1 MTATG
6 GPAHQQCNNHLLRR
20 CDDMIGSATPGA
32 ARFPATIKSILQRGL
47 LLRDQRDAGRR
58 SLRSARIHATRLGG
72 KVKHLCKTR
81 KRNGANERLAGFL
94 YRHAGQLFTYLR
106 HPGTDA
112 TNWRGEHAMRFAVVN
127 RKVWGG
133 NRTRR
138 GADNQQALMSVL
150 RTLKLRGINAIDWM
164 SRKLTHQNPPLLA

>member
-1 MTATG
+1 MA
-6 GPAHQQCNNHLLRR
+6 
-20 CDDMIGSATPGA
+20 PGRA
-32 ARFPATIKSILQRGL
+32 AFPGQIRALLQRGL

-58 SLRSARIHATRLGG
+58 SVRSTRVHAGKLTKRVARS
-72 KVKHLCKTR
+72 CKTR
-81 KRNGANERLAGFL
+81 KRDPANERLAAFL

-106 HPGTDA
+106 HADTDA

-138 GADNQQALMSVL
+138 GADTQQVLMSIL
-150 RTLKLRGINAIDWM
+150 RTLKLRGIDPIDWLQK
-164 SRKLTHQNPPLLA
+164 KLTRQNPLLLA